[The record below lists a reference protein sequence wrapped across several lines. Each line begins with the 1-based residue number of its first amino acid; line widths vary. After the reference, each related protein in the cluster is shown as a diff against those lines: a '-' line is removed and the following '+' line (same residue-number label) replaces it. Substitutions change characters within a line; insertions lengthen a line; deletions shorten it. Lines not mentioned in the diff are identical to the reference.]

1 MPVVNSTPAVTV
13 NKEPMLRRLI
23 FVLIAAL
30 ATPAFAQPAPKP
42 AAPAA
47 KAGPGTTVV
56 KNANDTIAGLLK
68 QKVTPGSADE
78 KALATKVTTSVRNFL
93 DIDELGKRAMV
104 DNWAK
109 LTPAQQQQFLTV
121 LRELIE
127 ANYVAGLRANLNYTV
142 DYTGES
148 QDAKGNTVVTTKIN
162 TQRKGRPFQ
171 IEVDYVLVKSGNQ
184 LRAFDVV
191 TDGVGLV
198 DNYRAMFNKII
209 GKGGFDD
216 LIKKMKDKQAQLAAK
231 TAG

>member
-1 MPVVNSTPAVTV
+1 VPVVNSTPVVTV
-13 NKEPMLRRLI
+13 YKEPMLRRLI
-23 FVLIAAL
+23 VVLIVAL
-30 ATPAFAQPAPKP
+30 AAPVFAQASKT
-42 AAPAA
+42 
-47 KAGPGTTVV
+47 GPGTTVV
-56 KNANDTIAGLLK
+56 KTANDTIAGLLK

-104 DNWAK
+104 DNWGK
-109 LTPAQQQQFLTV
+109 LTAAQQQQFLTV

-127 ANYVAGLRANLNYTV
+127 ANYVAGLRQNLNYTV

-148 QDAKGNTVVTTKIN
+148 QDPKGNTVVTTKIN

-171 IEVDYVLVKSGNQ
+171 IEVDYVLVKQGNQ

-209 GKGGFDD
+209 GKNGFDD
-216 LIKKMKDKQAQLAAK
+216 LIKRMKDKQAQLAAK

>member
-13 NKEPMLRRLI
+13 YKEPMLRRLI
-23 FVLIAAL
+23 VVLIFAL
-30 ATPAFAQPAPKP
+30 
-42 AAPAA
+42 AAPALAQSA
-47 KAGPGTTVV
+47 KTGPGSTVV
-56 KNANDTIAGLLK
+56 KTANDTIAGLLK

-104 DNWAK
+104 DNWSK
-109 LTPAQQQQFLTV
+109 LTAAQQQQFLTV

-127 ANYVAGLRANLNYTV
+127 ANYVAGLRANLNYSV

-148 QDAKGNTVVTTKIN
+148 QDPKGNTVVTTKIN

-171 IEVDYVLVKSGNQ
+171 IEVDYVLVKQGNQ

-209 GKGGFDD
+209 GKSGFDD
-216 LIKKMKDKQAQLAAK
+216 LIKRMKDKQAQLAAK